1 MIRKRTQIYRRFFE
15 ADFVFGDNNGYSV
28 PLSINKQRTQD
39 ERKSGLALCDLSAMS
54 RVGYR
59 GADVESWCESQYGIT
74 CPRINRSAL
83 TKEGLLIVRLSS
95 TEILVLED
103 PKAKPDLEV
112 ILDNVPAA
120 YILPR
125 QDSHHCFMLLGQHC
139 ASMFSKMCAVDLR
152 YHKFQ
157 EMHVAQTI
165 MARVSVI
172 IVRRDMGE
180 TPAYYVLVDSSLAE
194 YMWDSMLDAMQ
205 EFEGKVIGSND
216 LTVGELTVAG
226 EQ

>member
-28 PLSINKQRTQD
+28 PLSINRQRTQD
-39 ERKSGLALCDLSAMS
+39 ERKNGLALSDLSAMN
-54 RVGYR
+54 RFGYR
-59 GADVESWCESQYGIT
+59 GADVDSWCESQYGIT

-83 TKEGLLIVRLSS
+83 TKEGLLIVGLSS

-103 PKAKPDLEV
+103 AKAKPDSEV
-112 ILDNVPAA
+112 ILENVPAT

-172 IVRRDMGE
+172 IVRRDMDE

-205 EFEGKVIGSND
+205 EFDGKVVGSND